1 MRISALEEYGLR
13 CLLALADAGPG
24 AQLSISVIAEKEG
37 LSVPYAS
44 KLLAILRQAELV
56 KAVRGRGGGFCITRA
71 PEEINLL
78 EVITALGG
86 PLIDP
91 GHCTKY
97 TGQMEQCVHR
107 DNCSIIYVL
116 SGVAGYIG
124 DYLATTTLVDVLQG
138 NILDRIKKIQSKV
151 TIPTLNN
158 EGNSVAELQPGPP
171 SGIADKKEG

>member
-13 CLLALADAGPG
+13 CLLALAAEGPG
-24 AQLSISVIAEKEG
+24 GQLSISTIAEKEG

-44 KLLAILRQAELV
+44 KLLAILRQANLV
-56 KAVRGRGGGFCITRA
+56 NAVRGRGGGFCIARA

-78 EVITALGG
+78 EVMTALGG

-97 TGQMEQCVHR
+97 SGQMEQCVHR

-124 DYLATTTLVDVLQG
+124 DYLATTSLVDLLHG
-138 NILDRIKKIQSKV
+138 DILDRVKKIQSKV
-151 TIPTLNN
+151 TIPTLENKGDTLT
-158 EGNSVAELQPGPP
+158 EIKPTPP
-171 SGIADKKEG
+171 SGVASENKG